1 MINAYQYNEFNRNQ
15 KLLDEINFADPES
28 IKQLYLYVLNTELSD
43 ILEADEK
50 SMEYHVG
57 KFDPSMLKYA
67 NPKNLKRKK
76 VEKKRIPV

>member
-1 MINAYQYNEFNRNQ
+1 MIEHYKHNEFSRNL
-15 KLLDEINFADPES
+15 KLLEEINFADPES

-50 SMEYHVG
+50 AVEYHEG

-67 NPKNLKRKK
+67 NPKNLKRKT
-76 VEKKRIPV
+76 VEKKRGPV

>member
-1 MINAYQYNEFNRNQ
+1 MILQYKHNEFNRNQ
-15 KLLDEINFADPES
+15 KLLDEINFADSES

-50 SMEYHVG
+50 ALEYHGG

-67 NPKNLKRKK
+67 NPKNLKKRT
-76 VEKKRIPV
+76 EKKRVPI